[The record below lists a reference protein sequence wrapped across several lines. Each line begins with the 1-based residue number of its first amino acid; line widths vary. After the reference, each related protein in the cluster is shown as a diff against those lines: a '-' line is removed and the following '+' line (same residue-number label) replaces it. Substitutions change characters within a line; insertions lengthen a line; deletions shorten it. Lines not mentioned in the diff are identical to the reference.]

1 MDRIFFH
8 LDVNSAF
15 LSWSAAYLVNVLG
28 ERTDLR
34 QIPSVVGGA
43 EEDRHGIVLA
53 GSIPAKHCGIRTGQ
67 TLYEA
72 MKRCPDLVVIP
83 PDYALYEKASR
94 AFLEKLRTYSDR
106 VFPYSIDEAWM
117 EYTGLEG
124 LWGEPEVFAE
134 RLKEEIRRELG
145 FTVNIGI
152 SVNRLLS
159 KMAGGFQK
167 PDRVHTLYPD
177 ELASKLWPLP
187 VEELFWVGPA
197 TASRLNRLGILTIGE
212 LAHADP
218 DMLRAVLKKQG
229 EIIQGYANGRE
240 LEPYLFAEQPAKG
253 YGNSMTAPADVTDRR
268 TASLLLLSLCETV
281 GMRLREDGAQVS
293 CVQVELV
300 TSQFLRA
307 SRQGQLMEPT
317 DVTRELGDKAQELL
331 SDLWNGRQPLRKL
344 GVHAY
349 GARQIVGRQ
358 FCLFERHR
366 YDRFGQAERSVDAVR
381 KKYGMDCVKRACFLE
396 ADCRIPHMGGGPFT
410 KF

>member
-53 GSIPAKHCGIRTGQ
+53 GSIPAKRCGIRTGQ

-94 AFLEKLRTYSDR
+94 AFLEKFRTYS
-106 VFPYSIDEAWM
+106 
-117 EYTGLEG
+117 
-124 LWGEPEVFAE
+124 
-134 RLKEEIRRELG
+134 
-145 FTVNIGI
+145 
-152 SVNRLLS
+152 
-159 KMAGGFQK
+159 
-167 PDRVHTLYPD
+167 DRVHTLYPD

-349 GARQIVGRQ
+349 GARQIASRQ

>member
-1 MDRIFFH
+1 M
-8 LDVNSAF
+8 
-15 LSWSAAYLVNVLG
+15 
-28 ERTDLR
+28 
-34 QIPSVVGGA
+34 
-43 EEDRHGIVLA
+43 LA
-53 GSIPAKHCGIRTGQ
+53 GSIPAKRCGIRTGQ

-94 AFLEKLRTYSDR
+94 AFLEKLRTYS
-106 VFPYSIDEAWM
+106 
-117 EYTGLEG
+117 
-124 LWGEPEVFAE
+124 
-134 RLKEEIRRELG
+134 
-145 FTVNIGI
+145 
-152 SVNRLLS
+152 
-159 KMAGGFQK
+159 
-167 PDRVHTLYPD
+167 DRVHTLYPD

-253 YGNSMTAPADVTDRR
+253 YGNSITAPADVTDRR

-349 GARQIVGRQ
+349 GARQIAGRQ

-410 KF
+410 EF